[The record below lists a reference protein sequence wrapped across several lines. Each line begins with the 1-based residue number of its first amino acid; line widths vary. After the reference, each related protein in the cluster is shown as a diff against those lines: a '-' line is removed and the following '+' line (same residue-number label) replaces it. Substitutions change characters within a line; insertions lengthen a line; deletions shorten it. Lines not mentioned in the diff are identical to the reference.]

1 MDCRLTAKKSGIAF
15 AFPYRKPEVF
25 MFPSTPFE
33 PQPVSF
39 RILSHA
45 GLSIQ
50 GAGKNLVFDP
60 WLVGSA
66 YWRSWWNYPPV
77 PRGLA
82 ESLKPDFIC
91 LTRIH
96 WDHFHGPSLRKF
108 ARETPILIP
117 RIPFQRMKKDLREM
131 RFLNV
136 IELRHGRAV
145 DLAPGLRITSY
156 QFHPFNDSAAVVE
169 CGGVT
174 FFNATDARI
183 ADAPL
188 RQVLK
193 NHPCIDFVFRGQDR
207 AEERMSFDYMDAPI
221 RDREDMSL
229 RLRAFSEFTARIGA
243 RYAIPLAGNRC
254 YLHRETFHLNHTVTS
269 PLLLEA
275 YCRAAG
281 GPEAVPMLP
290 GDSWSQA
297 TGFDRAKLPYLTD
310 RERCLRE
317 YAAEQAP
324 ALEKFYALEA
334 RTATS
339 MAQVEG
345 YFSKFIAALPGS
357 ARRMFRG
364 KQVTWVLSGKI
375 TGRFWVDIDRGVVR
389 ELSGMDDENHPLQ
402 IYTSA
407 YIFRRC
413 MAQNLFIHLALS
425 KRVLFRC
432 SRADAKYIH
441 LLIALFSLYECGML
455 PAWKMLTPRFLFCWI
470 PRWREAGHYASL
482 VGRHFLG
489 RLWPTQRPF
498 SGQHRPGMERPAP
511 HIPISPGTAN
521 TRGYRPKKAAIAVPG
536 GSQL

>member
-1 MDCRLTAKKSGIAF
+1 MI
-15 AFPYRKPEVF
+15 
-25 MFPSTPFE
+25 PSELYE
-33 PQPVSF
+33 PQSVSF

-50 GAGKNLVFDP
+50 GAGKNLIFDP

-82 ESLKPDFIC
+82 DSLRPDFIC

-108 ARETPILIP
+108 SRETPILIP
-117 RIPFQRMKKDLREM
+117 RIPYQRMKKDLQDM
-131 RFLNV
+131 GFLNV
-136 IELRHGRAV
+136 VELRHGRALE
-145 DLAPGLRITSY
+145 LAPGLRITSY

-174 FFNATDARI
+174 LFNATDARI
-183 ADAPL
+183 ADGPL
-188 RQVLK
+188 RQVL
-193 NHPCIDFVFRGQDR
+193 NRHPRIDFLFRGQDR
-207 AEERMSFDYMDAPI
+207 AEERMSFDYLDAPI
-221 RDREDMSL
+221 RDREDTGM
-229 RLRAFSEFTARIGA
+229 RLRAFSVFSVKVGA
-243 RYAIPLAGNRC
+243 RYSIPLAGNRC

-269 PLLLEA
+269 PLLLET

-281 GPEAVPMLP
+281 GPETVAMLP
-290 GDSWSQA
+290 GDSWSGE
-297 TGFDRAKLPYLTD
+297 TGFACARLPYLTD
-310 RERCLRE
+310 RERSLKD

-334 RTATS
+334 RTETS
-339 MAQVEG
+339 LAQVEG
-345 YFSKFIAALPGS
+345 YFRKFMEALPGA

-364 KQVTWVLSGKI
+364 RQVTWVLSGRI

-389 ELSGMDDENHPLQ
+389 ELSGMDDDNHPLQ
-402 IYTSA
+402 IHTSA

-441 LLIALFSLYECGML
+441 LLIGLFNLYECGML
-455 PAWKMLTPRFLFCWI
+455 PVRKMLTPRFLLCWI
-470 PRWREAGHYASL
+470 PRWREAGHYGSL
-482 VGRHFLG
+482 IGRHFLR
-489 RLWPTQRPF
+489 RLFRIDPLPPF
-498 SGQHRPGMERPAP
+498 SPPPSPSFPPLSPLRRRPGSEWAGAP
-511 HIPISPGTAN
+511 EFIPPGTAN
-521 TRGYRPKKAAIAVPG
+521 ARGYRPKKAEIAVPG
-536 GSQL
+536 GSQT